1 MNKEVRYSP
10 IVFRNLEEDSRRLEG
25 RAIVFDSYS
34 NNLGFYEKI
43 NRSAVTQELINNSDI
58 IFTFN
63 HDPNQLLAR
72 YRNGGGSL
80 DVELRE
86 DGVYFSFDIP
96 NTTLGNDIYELIKRG
111 DISNCSFCFTVA
123 DEKDSQKW
131 EKRDGKMYR
140 EIMKISGLYD
150 LSAVTYPA
158 YSDTDIN
165 ARSIEARNIAEE
177 ELDKIIKE
185 AEEKAAEAEAEVE
198 NREEEKPEEKEV
210 ENLDEKPEEEVE
222 KPEEKEVKNLDEKP
236 KSENR
241 EEEKPE
247 EVEKPEEEVEK
258 PEEKSEKREINKENK
273 NNHNIMNKQYS
284 LVKELRN
291 AIDNNEKSITVNA
304 ETRTVTVQ
312 GYGEDPSAVPGVHD
326 QVIETEVQGILEPLY
341 ANSVLSNLGVRWYA
355 GLPKG
360 DVQIPIMGKGSCGWA
375 GEIEAATASGNT
387 FTTKK
392 LSPKRLTAY
401 VDISKQLLA
410 QDTIGVEAAIRRDI
424 VNALNDKLEATILGA
439 DAKTD
444 EKPAGIFNGASE
456 TNVDTYAQLCAFEA
470 ALDDANVN
478 GQKKYLMGNTA
489 KATFRSMA
497 KGDKGFVL
505 ENSQIDGTPMVN
517 TSNVSTKKFVYGDF
531 NYLAIGSWGDIDITI
546 DQYTQAING
555 CVRLIINSYFDA
567 VILRPEAFKYGN
579 VD

>member
-111 DISNCSFCFTVA
+111 DISNCSFCFSIS

-131 EKRDGKMYR
+131 EKREGKMYR
-140 EIMKISGLYD
+140 EIMKIGGLYD

-165 ARSIEARNIAEE
+165 ARSIEARNIAEA
-177 ELDKIIKE
+177 ELDKILKE
-185 AEEKAAEAEAEVE
+185 AEEKAAEAEAEQE

-210 ENLDEKPEEEVE
+210 ENLDEKPEA
-222 KPEEKEVKNLDEKP
+222 
-236 KSENR
+236 ENR

-258 PEEKSEKREINKENK
+258 PVEEKAEKREINKENK
-273 NNHNIMNKQYS
+273 NNINIMNKQNS

-291 AIDNNEKSITVNA
+291 AIENNQKSITIAA
-304 ETRTVTVQ
+304 ENRTVTVQ
-312 GYGEDPSAVPGVHD
+312 GYGEGASAVDGVHD
-326 QVIETEVQGILEPLY
+326 QVIETEIQGILEPLY
-341 ANSVLSNLGVRWYA
+341 ANSVLANLGARFYT
-355 GLPKG
+355 GLPHG
-360 DVQIPIMGKGSCGWA
+360 DVQVPKMGKGSCGWA
-375 GEIEAATASGNT
+375 GEIEAASASGNT
-387 FTTKK
+387 FTTVK

-410 QDTIGVEAAIRRDI
+410 QDTIGVEAAIKRDI
-424 VNALNDKLEATILGA
+424 VNALNDKLEATIFGA
-439 DAKTD
+439 VAGDDT
-444 EKPAGIFNGASE
+444 KPAGIFYGATE
-456 TNVDTYAQLCAFEA
+456 TNIDTFAQLCAFEA
-470 ALDDANVN
+470 SLDDANVN

-489 KATFRSMA
+489 KATFRSMI
-497 KGDKGFVL
+497 KGTNNTGMVL
-505 ENSQIDGTPMVN
+505 ENGQIDGTPMLN

-531 NYLAIGSWGDIDITI
+531 NYLAIGSWGDLEITI
-546 DQYTQAING
+546 DQYTQAVNG
-555 CVRLIINSYFDA
+555 CVRLVINAFFDA
-567 VILRPEAFKYGN
+567 KVLRPEAFKFGY

>member
-210 ENLDEKPEEEVE
+210 ENLDEKPEE
-222 KPEEKEVKNLDEKP
+222 
-236 KSENR
+236 
-241 EEEKPE
+241 
-247 EVEKPEEEVEK
+247 VEK
-258 PEEKSEKREINKENK
+258 PEEKSEKPVEEKTEKREINKENK

-312 GYGEDPSAVPGVHD
+312 GYGDDPSQVPGVHD
-326 QVIETEVQGILEPLY
+326 QVVETEVQGILEPLY

-444 EKPAGIFNGASE
+444 EKPAGIFNGATE

-497 KGDKGFVL
+497 KGDKGFIL
-505 ENSQIDGTPMVN
+505 ENGQIDGTPMVN

>member
-210 ENLDEKPEEEVE
+210 ENLDEKPEV
-222 KPEEKEVKNLDEKP
+222 
-236 KSENR
+236 ENR

-312 GYGEDPSAVPGVHD
+312 GYGEDPSQVPGVHD

-375 GEIEAATASGNT
+375 GEIEAATASGNS

>member
-10 IVFRNLEEDSRRLEG
+10 IVFRNLEGDSRRLEG

-111 DISNCSFCFTVA
+111 DISNCSFCFSIS

-131 EKRDGKMYR
+131 EKREGKMYR
-140 EIMKISGLYD
+140 EIMKIGGLYD

-165 ARSIEARNIAEE
+165 ARSIEARNIAEA

-185 AEEKAAEAEAEVE
+185 AEEKAAEQEKEQE
-198 NREEEKPEEKEV
+198 NREDEKPEEKEV
-210 ENLDEKPEEEVE
+210 ENLDEKTEV
-222 KPEEKEVKNLDEKP
+222 
-236 KSENR
+236 ENR

-258 PEEKSEKREINKENK
+258 PVEEKAEKREINKENK
-273 NNHNIMNKQYS
+273 NNINIMNKQNS

-291 AIDNNEKSITVNA
+291 AIENNQKSITIAA
-304 ETRTVTVQ
+304 ENRTVTVQ
-312 GYGEDPSAVPGVHD
+312 GYGEGAGAVDGVHD
-326 QVIETEVQGILEPLY
+326 EVIETEIQGILEPLY
-341 ANSVLSNLGVRWYA
+341 ANSVLANLGARFYT
-355 GLPKG
+355 GLPHG
-360 DVQIPIMGKGSCGWA
+360 DVQVPKMGKGSCGWA
-375 GEIEAATASGNT
+375 GEIEAASASGNT
-387 FTTKK
+387 FTTVK

-410 QDTIGVEAAIRRDI
+410 QDTIGVEAAIKRDI
-424 VNALNDKLEATILGA
+424 VNALNDKLEATIFGA
-439 DAKTD
+439 EAGGET
-444 EKPAGIFNGASE
+444 KPAGIFYGATE

-470 ALDDANVN
+470 TLDDANVN

-489 KATFRSMA
+489 KATFRSMI
-497 KGDKGFVL
+497 KGTNNTGMVL
-505 ENSQIDGTPMVN
+505 ENGQIDGTPMLN

-531 NYLAIGSWGDIDITI
+531 NYLAIGSWGDVEITI
-546 DQYTQAING
+546 DQYTQAVNG
-555 CVRLIINSYFDA
+555 CVRLVINAFFDA
-567 VILRPEAFKYGN
+567 KVLRPEAFKFGN

>member
-111 DISNCSFCFTVA
+111 DISNCSFCFSIS

-131 EKRDGKMYR
+131 EKREGKMYR
-140 EIMKISGLYD
+140 EIMKIGGLYD

-165 ARSIEARNIAEE
+165 ARSIEARNIAEA
-177 ELDKIIKE
+177 ELDKILKE
-185 AEEKAAEAEAEVE
+185 AEEKAEEQEKEQE

-210 ENLDEKPEEEVE
+210 ENLDEKPEA
-222 KPEEKEVKNLDEKP
+222 
-236 KSENR
+236 ENR

-258 PEEKSEKREINKENK
+258 PVEEKEEKREINKENK
-273 NNHNIMNKQYS
+273 NNINIMNKQNS

-291 AIDNNEKSITVNA
+291 AIENNQKSITVAA
-304 ETRTVTVQ
+304 ENRTVTVQ
-312 GYGEDPSAVPGVHD
+312 GYGEGAGAVDGVHD
-326 QVIETEVQGILEPLY
+326 EVIETEIQGILEPLY
-341 ANSVLSNLGVRWYA
+341 ANSVLANLGARFYT
-355 GLPKG
+355 GLPHG
-360 DVQIPIMGKGSCGWA
+360 DVQVPKMGKGSCGWA
-375 GEIEAATASGNT
+375 GEIEAASASGNT
-387 FTTKK
+387 FTTVK

-410 QDTIGVEAAIRRDI
+410 QDTIGVEAAIKRDI
-424 VNALNDKLEATILGA
+424 VNALNDKLEATIFGA
-439 DAKTD
+439 VAGD
-444 EKPAGIFNGASE
+444 ETKPAGIFYGATE
-456 TNVDTYAQLCAFEA
+456 TNIDTFAQLCAFEA
-470 ALDDANVN
+470 SLDDANVN

-489 KATFRSMA
+489 KATFRSMI
-497 KGDKGFVL
+497 KGTNNTGMVL
-505 ENSQIDGTPMVN
+505 ENGQIDGTPMLN

-531 NYLAIGSWGDIDITI
+531 NYLAIGSWGDIEITI
-546 DQYTQAING
+546 DQYTQAVNG
-555 CVRLIINSYFDA
+555 CVRLVINAFFDA
-567 VILRPEAFKYGN
+567 KVLRPEAFKFGN

>member
-198 NREEEKPEEKEV
+198 NREEEKPEE
-210 ENLDEKPEEEVE
+210 EVE
-222 KPEEKEVKNLDEKP
+222 KPVEEKT
-236 KSENR
+236 
-241 EEEKPE
+241 
-247 EVEKPEEEVEK
+247 
-258 PEEKSEKREINKENK
+258 EKREINKENK

-312 GYGEDPSAVPGVHD
+312 GYGDDPSQVPGVHD
-326 QVIETEVQGILEPLY
+326 QVVETEVQGILEPLY

-470 ALDDANVN
+470 GLDDANVN

-497 KGDKGFVL
+497 KGDKGFIL
-505 ENSQIDGTPMVN
+505 ENGQIDGTPMVN

-567 VILRPEAFKYGN
+567 VILRPEAFKFGN

>member
-43 NRSAVTQELINNSDI
+43 NRSAVTQELINKSDI

-185 AEEKAAEAEAEVE
+185 AEEKAAEAEAEEE

-210 ENLDEKPEEEVE
+210 ENREEEKP
-222 KPEEKEVKNLDEKP
+222 
-236 KSENR
+236 

-247 EVEKPEEEVEK
+247 EVEKPV
-258 PEEKSEKREINKENK
+258 EEKSEKREINKENK

-312 GYGEDPSAVPGVHD
+312 GYGTDPSQVPGVHD
-326 QVIETEVQGILEPLY
+326 EVVETEVQGILEPLY
-341 ANSVLSNLGVRWYA
+341 ANSVLANLGVRWYA

-470 ALDDANVN
+470 GLDDANVN

-497 KGDKGFVL
+497 KGDKGFIL
-505 ENSQIDGTPMVN
+505 ENGQIDGTPMVN

-555 CVRLIINSYFDA
+555 CVRLIINAYFDA
-567 VILRPEAFKYGN
+567 VILRPEAFKFGN

>member
-72 YRNGGGSL
+72 FRNGGGSL

-111 DISNCSFCFTVA
+111 DISNCSFCFSIS

-131 EKRDGKMYR
+131 EKREGKMYR
-140 EIMKISGLYD
+140 EIMKIGGLYD

-185 AEEKAAEAEAEVE
+185 AEEKAAEAEVE

-210 ENLDEKPEEEVE
+210 ENFDEKPEA
-222 KPEEKEVKNLDEKP
+222 
-236 KSENR
+236 ENR

-258 PEEKSEKREINKENK
+258 PVEEKAEKREINKENK
-273 NNHNIMNKQYS
+273 NNINIMNKQNS

-291 AIDNNEKSITVNA
+291 AIENNQKSITVAA
-304 ETRTVTVQ
+304 ENRTVTVQ
-312 GYGEDPSAVPGVHD
+312 GYGEGAGAVDGVHD
-326 QVIETEVQGILEPLY
+326 EVIETEIQGILEPLY
-341 ANSVLSNLGVRWYA
+341 ANSVLANLGARFYT
-355 GLPKG
+355 GLPHG
-360 DVQIPIMGKGSCGWA
+360 DVQVPKMGKGSCGWA
-375 GEIEAATASGNT
+375 GEIEAASASGNT
-387 FTTKK
+387 FTTVK

-410 QDTIGVEAAIRRDI
+410 QDTIGVEAAIKRDI
-424 VNALNDKLEATILGA
+424 VNALNDKLEATIFGA
-439 DAKTD
+439 VAGDDT
-444 EKPAGIFNGASE
+444 KPAGIFYNASE
-456 TNVDTYAQLCAFEA
+456 TNVDTFAQLCAFEA
-470 ALDDANVN
+470 TLDDANVN

-489 KATFRSMA
+489 KATFRSMI
-497 KGDKGFVL
+497 KGTNNTGMVL
-505 ENSQIDGTPMVN
+505 ENGQIDGTPMVN

-531 NYLAIGSWGDIDITI
+531 NYLAIGSWGDIEITI
-546 DQYTQAING
+546 DQYTQAVNG
-555 CVRLIINSYFDA
+555 CVRLVINAFFDA
-567 VILRPEAFKYGN
+567 KVLRPEAFKFGN

>member
-111 DISNCSFCFTVA
+111 DISNCSFCFSIS

-131 EKRDGKMYR
+131 EKREGKMYR
-140 EIMKISGLYD
+140 EIMKIGGLYD

-165 ARSIEARNIAEE
+165 ARSIEARNIAEA
-177 ELDKIIKE
+177 ELDKILKE
-185 AEEKAAEAEAEVE
+185 AEEKMKEQEQEQE

-210 ENLDEKPEEEVE
+210 ENLDEKPEA
-222 KPEEKEVKNLDEKP
+222 
-236 KSENR
+236 ENR

-258 PEEKSEKREINKENK
+258 PVEEKAEKREINKENK
-273 NNHNIMNKQYS
+273 NNINIMNKQNS

-291 AIDNNEKSITVNA
+291 AIENNQKSITIAA
-304 ETRTVTVQ
+304 ENRTVTVQ
-312 GYGEDPSAVPGVHD
+312 GYGEGAGAVDGVHD
-326 QVIETEVQGILEPLY
+326 EVIETEIQGILEPLY
-341 ANSVLSNLGVRWYA
+341 ANSVLANLGARFYT
-355 GLPKG
+355 GLPHG
-360 DVQIPIMGKGSCGWA
+360 DVQVPKMGKGSCGWA
-375 GEIEAATASGNT
+375 GEIEAASASGNT
-387 FTTKK
+387 FTTVK

-410 QDTIGVEAAIRRDI
+410 QDTIGVEAAIKRDI
-424 VNALNDKLEATILGA
+424 VNALNDKLEATIFGA
-439 DAKTD
+439 VAGDDT
-444 EKPAGIFNGASE
+444 KPAGIFYGATE
-456 TNVDTYAQLCAFEA
+456 TNIDTFAQLCAFEA
-470 ALDDANVN
+470 SLDDANVN

-489 KATFRSMA
+489 KATFRSMI
-497 KGDKGFVL
+497 KGTNNTGMVL
-505 ENSQIDGTPMVN
+505 ENGQIDGTPMLN

-531 NYLAIGSWGDIDITI
+531 NYLAIGSWGDIEITI
-546 DQYTQAING
+546 DQYTQAVNG
-555 CVRLIINSYFDA
+555 CVRLVINAFFDA
-567 VILRPEAFKYGN
+567 KVLRPEAFKFGN